1 MIRTQAI
8 SCVEDALCIETHIH
22 HFCCNKKQIE
32 YFMKQL
38 FTLLIA
44 SLCLSAFAEKRKV
57 PFILDDKG
65 NKILISKDSAWQF
78 AGFVGFSASQA
89 AYYQWVPGN
98 QFALSLNFNAFA
110 YTKYKKGKASWDNNL
125 EAKYGMAAL
134 GRYRSVPGKKYP
146 FKKSDDLLQFNSIV
160 GYQIAK
166 GLDMSFILNFKTQF
180 GGGYTYKTDSTGKE
194 YSKTM
199 NSKIFAPAFLKI
211 GPGINYKPVEY
222 FSLFFSPI
230 TADFTFVDRSLVRV
244 SNVPIEDRY
253 QRVNE
258 EAFGLQRDSK
268 VLASAGAYLKIN
280 FQKDIIKNV
289 NYKTQLEAY
298 YDYTFPSTITDSI
311 NVSVVNEKMIDNAA
325 LKREARMMVDVDW
338 QNDLIFKVNKFISAT
353 LFWRIKYRWRELVP
367 VDEDRDGAQDQAVNG
382 LGEPIF
388 NADGSKILRTRRGV
402 QIAEVLGIGFSYKF

>member
-1 MIRTQAI
+1 
-8 SCVEDALCIETHIH
+8 
-22 HFCCNKKQIE
+22 
-32 YFMKQL
+32 MKQL

-44 SLCLSAFAEKRKV
+44 LVCLSAFAEKKQL

-211 GPGINYKPVEY
+211 GPGLNYKPVEY

-230 TADFTFVDRSLVRV
+230 TADFTFVDRSETRIM
-244 SNVPIEDRY
+244 NVPIEDRL
-253 QRVNE
+253 QRVDE
-258 EAFGLQRDSK
+258 TAFGLQSGK
-268 VLASAGAYLKIN
+268 SVLVSAGAYLKAN
-280 FQKDIIKNV
+280 FQKDIVKNV
-289 NYKTQLEAY
+289 NYKTQLEVY
-298 YDYTFPSTITDSI
+298 YDYTYPFTINDSVG
-311 NVSVVNEKMIDNAA
+311 VSLYKEKIIDNAA
-325 LKREARMMVDVDW
+325 LRKEARQQVDIDW
-338 QNDLIFKVNKFISAT
+338 QNDLIFKVNKFISAS

-367 VDEDRDGAQDQAVNG
+367 VDADRDGFQDTVTQ
-382 LGEPIF
+382 P
-388 NADGSKILRTRRGV
+388 DGTTLPKTRRGV